1 MAGSGELYQRTDG
14 KWAFRVKAGNGQTVA
29 TDGSQ
34 GYSSKSS
41 AKSTLEKLLAGSYD
55 QCEIYA
61 RKDGKYAF
69 RITSS
74 NGQTVATDGSQG
86 YEARSSAKKTSD
98 KILSGA
104 YKGPVVEV

>member
-1 MAGSGELYQRTDG
+1 MAGRGELYQRKDK
-14 KWAFRVKAGNGQTVA
+14 KWAFRVKAANGQTVA

-34 GYSSKSS
+34 GYESKTS
-41 AKSTLEKLLAGSYD
+41 AKNTLTKLLAGSYNA
-55 QCEIYA
+55 CEIYA

-69 RITSS
+69 RIKAS

-98 KILSGA
+98 KILAGT
-104 YKGPVVEV
+104 YDGPIVEG